1 MKLKDHIGYWLQS
14 AKHDLEVAKSIFSS
28 TKYDYCLFFGHLIL
42 EKTIK
47 AIFVKNNNGK
57 MPPKIHNLVRLAEIS
72 GLNLTEEQRLF
83 LDEVNEFNLE
93 TRYPDF
99 KFEFYK
105 RCTKNYTNEFFTKI
119 KDFYAWLLSRI
130 Q

>member
-1 MKLKDHIGYWLQS
+1 MKLEDHIGYWLQS
-14 AKHDLEVAKSIFSS
+14 ANHDLEVAESLFSS
-28 TKYDYCLFFGHLIL
+28 SKYDYCLFLGHLVL

-47 AIFVKNNNGK
+47 AVFVKNNNGK

-72 GLNLTEEQRLF
+72 GLNLKEEQRLF
-83 LDEVNEFNLE
+83 LDEVNEFNLD

-119 KDFYAWLLSRI
+119 KDFNKWLLSRI